1 MILSILLE
9 VQRVLIK
16 REKNLKSLTLKN
28 RDLEQKYKNLKDH
41 LNKAH
46 ISGLI
51 TNYERLPLY
60 CMSPD
65 EEN

>member
-1 MILSILLE
+1 M
-9 VQRVLIK
+9 K
-16 REKNLKSLTLKN
+16 YFYSLTKDGYLFIWKWV
-28 RDLEQKYKNLKDH
+28 DDFLTEEYKNLKDH

>member
-1 MILSILLE
+1 M
-9 VQRVLIK
+9 LIK